1 MTSMRFGLWLDT
13 ANTYEHILSLAKATE
28 TAGWDGLWVADH
40 FMPPPAGYPDNVY
53 PDGEEPELSGV
64 HESWSTLAALAAV
77 VPRVR
82 LGTMVSGNTYR
93 HPAVLAKIATTI
105 DHISGGRAVL
115 GLGAAWQENEHR
127 RYGIRYGSIRE
138 RADRLDEAC
147 EVIKGLL
154 TNVRSDFAGRH
165 YQLHGAP
172 LSPKPVGPLPLMIG
186 GAGERRTIPTAARFA
201 DEWNV
206 WASPERMIHKMSV
219 LDRCCEENGR
229 DPSEIQRSVAFL
241 VEFTTEPVDEG
252 RNRENLAM
260 SHPLVAGT
268 TEQVS
273 ETIAQYAELG
283 VHELIIPDFA
293 KSAEATLDL
302 LGRFEEEIIPRFR

>member
-1 MTSMRFGLWLDT
+1 MRFGLWLDT
-13 ANTYEHILSLAKATE
+13 ANTYEHILSLAKAAE
-28 TAGWDGLWVADH
+28 AAGWDGLWVADH
-40 FMPPPAGYPDNVY
+40 FMPPPQGYPDNVY
-53 PDGEEPELSGV
+53 PDGEPELAGV

-82 LGTMVSGNTYR
+82 LGTMVTGNTYR
-93 HPAVLAKIATTI
+93 HPAVLAKIAATV
-105 DHISGGRAVL
+105 DHVSGGRTVL

-127 RYGIRYGSIRE
+127 RYGIHYGGIRE

-147 EVIKGLL
+147 EVIKMLL

-165 YQLHGAP
+165 YQLDGAP

-219 LDRCCEENGR
+219 LDRCCAENGR
-229 DPSEIQRSVAFL
+229 DPSEIQRSVAFI
-241 VEFTTEPVDEG
+241 VEFTDEPVD
-252 RNRENLAM
+252 RDQNSENLARP
-260 SHPLVAGT
+260 HPIIAGT
-268 TEQVS
+268 TEQVG
-273 ETIAQYAELG
+273 ETIAEYAQLG

-293 KSAEATLDL
+293 KSAEETLDL
-302 LGRFEEEIIPRFR
+302 LGRFEQEIIPHIR